1 MGERRPRGAQNQ
13 ISKYTYMRIT
23 TYSTMTNMTL
33 SLPEEL
39 HREMRSHPEVKWSEV
54 ARRAIQRELERL
66 HTYDRLLSG
75 SVLTDKDAV
84 SLGREVRRAASRRRR

>member
-1 MGERRPRGAQNQ
+1 
-13 ISKYTYMRIT
+13 
-23 TYSTMTNMTL
+23 MTNMTL

-39 HREMRSHPEVKWSEV
+39 HREMRSHPEVRWAEV

-75 SVLTDKDAV
+75 SALTEKDAV
-84 SLGREVRRAASRRRR
+84 SMGREVRRGAARRRR